1 MGCGCSQ
8 YVPINAAKSY
18 VGNGLEFSS
27 REVDLYSIFLM
38 GLQNSTPIDPKQI

>member
-8 YVPINAAKSY
+8 YVPINVAKSY
-18 VGNGLEFSS
+18 VGNGLEFSA

-38 GLQNSTPIDPKQI
+38 GLQNRAPH